1 MRNRIKSLLLTDFY
15 DNFILSIVI
24 LNTLLL
30 SLNGILDNS
39 QAALVSLLN
48 QVFTII
54 FSIDI
59 VLKLIAYDME
69 FFEDIMNV
77 FDFVVV
83 VISIVDL
90 TQDGTTINLSAFK
103 SIRILRALRVLRVT
117 RLIRSLKFM
126 GIITSIIVNILE
138 EFVYIFLLLA
148 LFILIYVLLGMQVFG
163 GNTLPQSVTGI
174 RQNFNSFFDAFV
186 TVFQVL
192 TVENWNDIAVLIY
205 TSSSNNAN
213 ILYLITWIFI
223 GNWVLLN
230 LCKQSFFKASILMK

>member
-230 LCKQSFFKASILMK
+230 LLQAILL

>member
-1 MRNRIKSLLLTDFY
+1 MLLTDFY

-230 LCKQSFFKASILMK
+230 LLQAILL

>member
-126 GIITSIIVNILE
+126 GII
-138 EFVYIFLLLA
+138 VY
-148 LFILIYVLLGMQVFG
+148 
-163 GNTLPQSVTGI
+163 T
-174 RQNFNSFFDAFV
+174 
-186 TVFQVL
+186 
-192 TVENWNDIAVLIY
+192 
-205 TSSSNNAN
+205 
-213 ILYLITWIFI
+213 
-223 GNWVLLN
+223 N
-230 LCKQSFFKASILMK
+230 LCTFGNASVRRQYTTTISYGY